1 MLQTMVFEP
10 NRHSLQRFG
19 EDMGIPSTA
28 EEVKKFNG
36 CYFWMGSVKM
46 LNKQSFWEEDLV
58 TLEFFQSSREID
70 LKHSFCE
77 CKNKGR
83 Q

>member
-1 MLQTMVFEP
+1 MVFEP
-10 NRHSLQRFG
+10 NRYSLQHFG

-46 LNKQSFWEEDLV
+46 LNKQSF
-58 TLEFFQSSREID
+58 
-70 LKHSFCE
+70 
-77 CKNKGR
+77 
-83 Q
+83 